1 MNIANLRNSKISSGR
16 RLNTTRGASLIEVM
30 VSVVV
35 LSIGLLGVAGLQAG
49 VAKYKI
55 NTWSRAALST
65 LYGDFSDRVRMN
77 SDVAGSNFVTGVSA
91 TSQYLLSNNWAAQ
104 QAQTL
109 TTPTPNCLSAT
120 CTTTERATFDMIV
133 WRQRVRTELP
143 QGAAM
148 VSGDRRDGIDI
159 TLMWLDKEHTDKGS
173 DKDSVLISSETCDGT
188 ETGMARQSC
197 CPAAAA
203 VPAGVRCA
211 QFTFLP

>member
-1 MNIANLRNSKISSGR
+1 
-16 RLNTTRGASLIEVM
+16 
-30 VSVVV
+30 
-35 LSIGLLGVAGLQAG
+35 
-49 VAKYKI
+49 
-55 NTWSRAALST
+55 
-65 LYGDFSDRVRMN
+65 
-77 SDVAGSNFVTGVSA
+77 
-91 TSQYLLSNNWAAQ
+91 
-104 QAQTL
+104 
-109 TTPTPNCLSAT
+109 
-120 CTTTERATFDMIV
+120 
-133 WRQRVRTELP
+133 
-143 QGAAM
+143 M